1 MEDCS
6 EFQIDCSRITF
17 SKHFRRLSGKTQV
30 YIAPDG
36 DHYTTRLTHTTMVAR
51 VARMAA
57 RALGLDEDLTEAIS
71 LGHDLQHSC
80 FGHAGEEMLNL
91 LTQSVGGFDHAE
103 QSLRAVDFLEN
114 EGKGLNLSIETRDG
128 IRHHGLD
135 GQLPYT
141 PEGQI
146 VRLLDKIYIFHDL
159 EDAVRANIIKPAD
172 IPAETSQVFGDNLLL
187 QINILV
193 KDLVKTS
200 LKTGEIEFS
209 NKIWE
214 LFLKQRRF
222 NYEHIYLANST
233 IKEAQKGKMIIDY
246 LFNYFMKNPSEMPT
260 FYNYIAEKDGRERAV
275 ADWIAGMTDRFAIR
289 LFKERTIP
297 VSLG

>member
-1 MEDCS
+1 MDCT
-6 EFQIDCSRITF
+6 RLTF

-36 DHYTTRLTHTTMVAR
+36 DHYTTRLTHTTMVTR
-51 VARMAA
+51 VTRQAA
-57 RALGLDEDLTEAIS
+57 RALGLDEDLAEAIS

-80 FGHAGEEMLNL
+80 FGHAGEEALND
-91 LTQSVGGFDHAE
+91 LTKSVGGFAHAE

-114 EGKGLNLSIETRDG
+114 EGRGLNLSNETRDG

-135 GQLPYT
+135 GCLPYT

-159 EDAVRANIIKPAD
+159 EDAVRANILKPTD
-172 IPAETSQVFGDNLLL
+172 IPEETIKVFGDSLL
-187 QINILV
+187 QQINALV
-193 KDLVKTS
+193 SDLIKTS
-200 LKTGEIEFS
+200 LYTGEVKVSDEIW
-209 NKIWE
+209 KI
-214 LFLKQRRF
+214 FLEQRRF
-222 NYEHIYLANST
+222 NYEYIYLANST
-233 IKEAQKGKMIIDY
+233 IKEAQKGKMIINY
-246 LFNYFMKNPSEMPT
+246 LFNYFMKNPGEMPS

-297 VSLG
+297 VSLS

>member
-1 MEDCS
+1 MGGNFIFTPSIYSGRPKPEELLDHSMQFQQDC
-6 EFQIDCSRITF
+6 FRITF

-36 DHYTTRLTHTTMVAR
+36 DHYMTRLTHTTMVAR
-51 VARMAA
+51 VAKQTA
-57 RALGLDEDLTEAIS
+57 RALGLDEDLAEAIS

-80 FGHAGEEMLNL
+80 FGHAGEEALNE
-91 LTQSVGGFDHAE
+91 LTTSIGGFDHAE

-114 EGKGLNLSIETRDG
+114 EGRGLNLTNETRDG

-141 PEGQI
+141 PEGRI
-146 VRLLDKIYIFHDL
+146 VRLLDKIYVFHDL

-172 IPAETSQVFGDNLLL
+172 IPEETSRVFGDNLLL

-193 KDLVKTS
+193 KDLVRTS
-200 LKTGEIEFS
+200 LKYGEIRLSDE
-209 NKIWE
+209 IWE

-222 NYEHIYLANST
+222 NYERIYLADAT
-233 IKEAQKGKMIIDY
+233 LQEAQKGK
-246 LFNYFMKNPSEMPT
+246 
-260 FYNYIAEKDGRERAV
+260 
-275 ADWIAGMTDRFAIR
+275 
-289 LFKERTIP
+289 
-297 VSLG
+297 

>member
-1 MEDCS
+1 MEYCSQFQLDCT
-6 EFQIDCSRITF
+6 RITF

-36 DHYTTRLTHTTMVAR
+36 DHYTTRMTHTTMVAR
-51 VARMAA
+51 VARQAA
-57 RALGLDEDLTEAIS
+57 RALGLDEDLAEAIS

-80 FGHAGEEMLNL
+80 FGHAGEEALND
-91 LTQSVGGFDHAE
+91 LTKSVGGFAHAE

-114 EGKGLNLSIETRDG
+114 EGSGLNLSNETRDG
-128 IRHHGLD
+128 IKHHGLD
-135 GQLPYT
+135 GRLPYT

-159 EDAVRANIIKPAD
+159 EDAVRANILKPAD
-172 IPAETSQVFGDNLLL
+172 IPAETSRYFGNSLMT
-187 QINILV
+187 QINALV
-193 KDLVKTS
+193 GDLIKTS
-200 LKTGEIEFS
+200 LITDEIKVS
-209 NKIWE
+209 DGMWE
-214 LFLKQRRF
+214 LYLRQRNF
-222 NYEHIYLANST
+222 NYEYIYFADAT
-233 IKEAQKGKMIIDY
+233 IKEAQKGKMIIHY
-246 LFNYFMKNPSEMPT
+246 LFSYFMKNPGEMPT
-260 FYNYIAEKDGRERAV
+260 FYNYVAEKDGRERAV